1 MRVEVRPI
9 DVAPDAPRGFPKRD
23 ESVSTTLLD
32 LIRAVGEL
40 TEDDREV
47 VDTVVRLLRQGR
59 FRLVGSFRKT
69 IPDLA

>member
-9 DVAPDAPRGFPKRD
+9 DVAPDAPTGFPERD

-40 TEDDREV
+40 TDDDREV

-59 FRLVGSFRKT
+59 FRLVGSFRET
-69 IPDLA
+69 IPEVG

>member
-9 DVAPDAPRGFPKRD
+9 DVARDAPRGFPEGD
-23 ESVSTTLLD
+23 ESVNTTLLD

-47 VDTVVRLLRQGR
+47 VDTVIRLLRQGQ
-59 FRLVGSFRKT
+59 FRLVGSFRET
-69 IPDLA
+69 ILDVT

>member
-9 DVAPDAPRGFPKRD
+9 DVAQGAPRGFPAKE

-40 TEDDREV
+40 TDDDREV
-47 VDTVVRLLRQGR
+47 IDTVVRLLRQGR
-59 FRLVGSFRKT
+59 FRLVGSFRNT
-69 IPDLA
+69 IPDVG

>member
-9 DVAPDAPRGFPKRD
+9 DVAPDAPRGFPEGDKN
-23 ESVSTTLLD
+23 VNTTLLD

-47 VDTVVRLLRQGR
+47 VITVVRLLRQGQ
-59 FRLVGSFRKT
+59 FRLVGSFRET
-69 IPDLA
+69 IPDVG